1 MTLSGINASPLFG
14 ELSLFKHKASLPYID
29 VVQKFL
35 SLFEIQIYSTT
46 NKRTHVKQSIIFGW
60 WIDNTMT
67 MLKSLCTDFSFL
79 LWP

>member
-1 MTLSGINASPLFG
+1 MFHVFFVISIQMTLSGINASLLFG
-14 ELSLFKHKASLPYID
+14 EVSLFNRKAGLPFID

-60 WIDNTMT
+60 
-67 MLKSLCTDFSFL
+67 
-79 LWP
+79 

>member
-35 SLFEIQIYSTT
+35 SFVKFKFTQQQIKELMS
-46 NKRTHVKQSIIFGW
+46 NNQS
-60 WIDNTMT
+60 
-67 MLKSLCTDFSFL
+67 SLVGGLIT
-79 LWP
+79 P